1 MDSQRIRQPAL
12 AGKVMSA
19 AQAATFFHNGMT
31 IGLSGFTRAGDA
43 KAMPRALA
51 DRAAH
56 EDLRLTVITGA
67 SLGNGS
73 DGLMAEAGLLARR
86 LPFQVDPTLRKKI
99 NAGEVMFIDQ
109 HLSETAEQLRSGTPS
124 RIDIAVIEAVAIT
137 EEGIVPTMSVG
148 NSASFVE
155 QASQIIIELNTSV
168 PLALEGLHD
177 IYLPAARP
185 ERQPIPLTA
194 VQDRIGSSTI
204 PFDPA
209 KVVGIVITETPD
221 SPSSVL
227 PPDAETKAIAGHVIR
242 FLECEVEAGR
252 LPHTLAPLQAG
263 IGTIANAVLHGL
275 VDSPFRNLVMYSEV
289 L

>member
-19 AQAATFFHNGMT
+19 AEAATFFHNGMT

-56 EDLRLTVITGA
+56 EELHFTVITGA

-124 RIDIAVIEAVAIT
+124 RIDIAVIEAAAIT

-155 QASQIIIELNTSV
+155 QARHIVIELNTSV

-185 ERQPIPLTA
+185 ERKPIPLTA
-194 VQDRIGSSTI
+194 AGDRIGRPTI
-204 PFDPA
+204 PFDPE
-209 KVVGIVITETPD
+209 KVVAIVLTETPD
-221 SPSSVL
+221 SPS
-227 PPDAETKAIAGHVIR
+227 
-242 FLECEVEAGR
+242 
-252 LPHTLAPLQAG
+252 
-263 IGTIANAVLHGL
+263 
-275 VDSPFRNLVMYSEV
+275 
-289 L
+289 